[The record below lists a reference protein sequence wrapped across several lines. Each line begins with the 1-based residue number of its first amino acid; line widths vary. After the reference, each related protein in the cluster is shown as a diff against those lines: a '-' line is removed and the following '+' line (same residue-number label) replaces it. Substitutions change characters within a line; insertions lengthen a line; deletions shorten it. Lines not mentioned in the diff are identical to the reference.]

1 MLDGFAVWRFL
12 DRDWLRA
19 WRAGILGVV
28 FRLKTRVF
36 TARRFLHIFAIAR
49 TFKQKCGVLW
59 LLGGAV
65 VRAGFE
71 VLGGE
76 TERQRD

>member
-1 MLDGFAVWRFL
+1 MSFEIENSSSRGRDGTAL
-12 DRDWLRA
+12 PIRDLM
-19 WRAGILGVV
+19 VV

-76 TERQRD
+76 TERQRA